1 MVNYTT
7 LPISAAA
14 PNASC
19 IDEDDSGQ
27 AFWNK
32 TAIILDFTTIAV
44 CIICGFALAAA
55 IA

>member
-1 MVNYTT
+1 MVTYTT

-14 PNASC
+14 PTVGC

-27 AFWNK
+27 EFWTK